1 MQQRFRKLAGT
12 PGSDGLNTCPTVIE
26 QVGDSEN
33 VYVQGMRVDAE
44 TRRELNIP
52 DDEDIVMMPRDLYL
66 RGAHA
71 LTEDG

>member
-12 PGSDGLNTCPTVIE
+12 PGSDGVNSCPTVLE
-26 QVGDSEN
+26 REGDN
-33 VYVQGMRVDAE
+33 DHVYVQGMRVPAE
-44 TRRELNIP
+44 VRRELDIP
-52 DDEDIVMMPRDLYL
+52 DNEDLVMMPRDLYL